1 MYMANTTNNPK
12 NNAQRET
19 TVPAV
24 PATKEVKTMSETE
37 KQQSQKI
44 DIAAL
49 YAEAAAKHAAR
60 KSKPGGNS
68 LPYAEI
74 TEAVD
79 KIFDEAQLTE
89 APISVLVQMTNVIL
103 TAKYAAMK
111 DSKVPISYKQGRN
124 IRSMPEGELK
134 KIRQQQLAAMVSGKQ
149 KDNLYRRIYGLGYR
163 EEFKRFELAGQG
175 VLRRIKSP
183 STSSTKN
190 GSE

>member
-1 MYMANTTNNPK
+1 MANTTNNPK
-12 NNAQRET
+12 NNAQREK

-37 KQQSQKI
+37 KQQSQEI

-49 YAEAAAKHAAR
+49 YAEAAAKYTAR

-68 LPYAEI
+68 LPYSEI
-74 TEAVD
+74 IEAVD
-79 KIFDEAQLTE
+79 KIFDETQLEE
-89 APISVLVQMTNVIL
+89 APISVLAQMVKVIL

-111 DSKVPISYKQGRN
+111 DSKVPISFKQGRT
-124 IRSMPEGELK
+124 IQTMPEGELK

-149 KDNLYRRIYGLGYR
+149 NDNLYRRIYGLGYR
-163 EEFKRFELAGQG
+163 KEYKRFELAGSG
-175 VLRRIKSP
+175 MLRRLKPP
-183 STSSTKN
+183 SNSSTKN

>member
-1 MYMANTTNNPK
+1 MANTTNNPN
-12 NNAQRET
+12 NNATEENT
-19 TVPAV
+19 T
-24 PATKEVKTMSETE
+24 TKKEVKTMENTQ

-60 KSKPGGNS
+60 KSTPGGNS

-74 TEAVD
+74 IEAVD
-79 KIFDEAQLTE
+79 KIFDEAQLKE

-175 VLRRIKSP
+175 VLRRIKPP